1 MSAAISGPSRSP
13 RSPRSPPAATAAI
26 TPTASTPSSPA
37 VWALLAALE
46 EQACPSRAFSDLDA
60 GAWYHEAVDF
70 ALWAGLMNGY
80 SDGTFRPGGTVSRA
94 MLAQIL
100 YNQAGKPAVTGGKTF
115 SDVAPG
121 AWYAPAVAWAAQRG
135 IVSGY
140 ADGTFRPNSGVT
152 REQLAA
158 MLWRSAGSPASSRVL
173 NFTDADRA
181 GDYALPALRW
191 AVERGVMNGKSGGV
205 LDPQGQATR
214 AQTAQMLKNLIKN

>member
-1 MSAAISGPSRSP
+1 MFMKKLVSLLFALTLCASLAAPALATEGVDPGPTSGAEPGDEIASSVDPSIAP
-13 RSPRSPPAATAAI
+13 TDAPETAPLAPAASDPETPADTGETDPNDTGTETAE
-26 TPTASTPSSPA
+26 TAETDMPL
-37 VWALLAALE
+37 V
-46 EQACPSRAFSDLDA
+46 
-60 GAWYHEAVDF
+60 
-70 ALWAGLMNGY
+70 
-80 SDGTFRPGGTVSRA
+80 VS
-94 MLAQIL
+94 
-100 YNQAGKPAVTGGKTF
+100 F
-115 SDVAPG
+115 SDVPTTHTFYKGITYCASK
-121 AWYAPAVAWAAQRG
+121 G
-135 IVSGY
+135 IVGGY